1 MDTADG
7 LRVLASDAGERF
19 PALDVVR
26 KVTAADTGG
35 RYGVVIVSG
44 QPGEG
49 GRTHLHR
56 GEPEAFFLIE
66 GRVELLGAESVTP
79 LEPGAFV
86 LVPPD
91 TEHGLRI
98 VGTEPA
104 RWLAV
109 WPSALDGLPEAIEA
123 LGRDAD
129 PLELLAV
136 RRAHG
141 MEPGQT
147 R

>member
-1 MDTADG
+1 METADG
-7 LRVLASDAGERF
+7 LRVLAPGEGDVF

-26 KVTAADTGG
+26 KATAAETGG

-49 GRTHLHR
+49 GRTHVHR

-66 GRVELLGAESVTP
+66 GRVELLGASSVTS

-91 TEHGLRI
+91 TEHGLRL
-98 VGTEPA
+98 VGNATA

-109 WPSALDGLPEAIEA
+109 WPPALDGLPEGIEA
-123 LGRDAD
+123 LGRDPSA
-129 PLELLAV
+129 AAVARV

-141 MEPGQT
+141 IEAG
-147 R
+147 RG